1 MPRLVNRSPSPEPQ
15 PEPEPVRQP
24 AAAVPQYM
32 KSIETAP
39 SVSSQSSPESDGAEP
54 FQMESHS
61 PYFSQ
66 DSSSQQFTGSS
77 SKDDHQVVKMGFGTF
92 GSMKG
97 RNLMCSFKC
106 SCRFRMRV

>member
-24 AAAVPQYM
+24 TIPVPQHM
-32 KSIETAP
+32 KPIETAP

-66 DSSSQQFTGSS
+66 DSNSQQFAGQS
-77 SKDDHQVVKMGFGTF
+77 SKDDQQVVKIGFGTF
-92 GSMKG
+92 GSLKAG
-97 RNLMCSFKC
+97 RNVM
-106 SCRFRMRV
+106 